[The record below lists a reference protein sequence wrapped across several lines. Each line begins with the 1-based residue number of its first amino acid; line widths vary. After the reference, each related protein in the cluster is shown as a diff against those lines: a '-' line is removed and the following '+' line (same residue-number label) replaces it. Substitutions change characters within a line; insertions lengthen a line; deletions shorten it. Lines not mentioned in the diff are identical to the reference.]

1 MERAIIRA
9 SVVMAKNLK
18 TALKSSGGAELA
30 SIMPDG
36 VLVMDVNGI
45 IRYANKRAAGLLG
58 QTPRDLI
65 GTWFGIP
72 TPANEEVEVE
82 LRKVGRRR
90 TLATMTS
97 VRASLSGVPVY
108 IATLRETSDQN
119 RMRQELLLEKA
130 EAEEKSDQK
139 TAFMADLSHEMR
151 TPLNAIV
158 GFSEMMS
165 AEMFGPLGHDK
176 YREYAGDIRE
186 CGEHLLR
193 LINDL
198 LDLSKAEA
206 GKLELQVSTSNV
218 AVLAAESL
226 QLVSALAAE
235 KEIRTR
241 IDVPAVR
248 MRVDPLKL
256 RQILLNLLSNA
267 IKFTPRGGK
276 VELRGSLSKS
286 GAVRL
291 RVIDSGIGMDEA
303 QLAGVFEPYRQLHKR
318 RDVAEGEDGTGL
330 GLALTKRL
338 VELHGGEIRIDSAPG
353 EGTTVTVIL
362 PAERVVRPR
371 RPVVH

>member
-1 MERAIIRA
+1 MERATIRA

-18 TALKSSGGAELA
+18 TALKSSGGDELA

-58 QTPRDLI
+58 QTTRDLI

-176 YREYAGDIRE
+176 YREYAGISE
-186 CGEHLLR
+186 
-193 LINDL
+193 
-198 LDLSKAEA
+198 S
-206 GKLELQVSTSNV
+206 
-218 AVLAAESL
+218 AASICF
-226 QLVSALAAE
+226 A
-235 KEIRTR
+235 
-241 IDVPAVR
+241 
-248 MRVDPLKL
+248 
-256 RQILLNLLSNA
+256 
-267 IKFTPRGGK
+267 
-276 VELRGSLSKS
+276 
-286 GAVRL
+286 
-291 RVIDSGIGMDEA
+291 
-303 QLAGVFEPYRQLHKR
+303 
-318 RDVAEGEDGTGL
+318 
-330 GLALTKRL
+330 
-338 VELHGGEIRIDSAPG
+338 
-353 EGTTVTVIL
+353 
-362 PAERVVRPR
+362 
-371 RPVVH
+371 

>member
-1 MERAIIRA
+1 
-9 SVVMAKNLK
+9 MAKNLK
-18 TALKSSGGAELA
+18 TALKSSGGDELA

-45 IRYANKRAAGLLG
+45 IRYANKRAAGILG
-58 QTPRDLI
+58 QAPGDLV
-65 GTWFGIP
+65 GTWFGVP

-90 TLATMTS
+90 RLATMTS
-97 VRASLSGVPVY
+97 VRASLSGVPVF

-119 RMRQELLLEKA
+119 RNRDELLFEKA

-139 TAFMADLSHEMR
+139 TAFMAELSHEMR

-176 YREYAGDIRE
+176 YREYAEDIRE
-186 CGEHLLR
+186 CGEHLLG
-193 LINDL
+193 LINCL

-218 AVLAAESL
+218 GALAAECM
-226 QLVSALAAE
+226 QVVSARAAE

-241 IDVPAVR
+241 VDVPDVR

-256 RQILLNLLSNA
+256 RQIFINLLSNA
-267 IKFTPRGGK
+267 VKFTPRGGK

-291 RVIDSGIGMDEA
+291 RVVDSGIGMDEA

-338 VELHGGEIRIDSAPG
+338 VELHGGEIRIDSTPG